1 MNIINRNLVVVFHL
15 LLSSSPCIFR
25 CLLQRAKLLL
35 VWVMGMLSNHPT
47 AISPAS
53 LRGGG
58 SRPPPPE
65 TVAAAVIVVGGDMSE
80 PREGEG
86 GRGRER
92 EEDGPGQEQKPRLL
106 QVMLLSLQSTLAA
119 TETIGKRLV
128 RGGYSDPPILQIY
141 PLYIWILSTGGS
153 S

>member
-58 SRPPPPE
+58 ESPPPPE

-86 GRGRER
+86 GRGRKMDQDKNR
-92 EEDGPGQEQKPRLL
+92 NHVCCRLCCCHCSQLWQQQKQL
-106 QVMLLSLQSTLAA
+106 VSALSAAGIVTLPYCRSTHC
-119 TETIGKRLV
+119 TYGF
-128 RGGYSDPPILQIY
+128 
-141 PLYIWILSTGGS
+141 
-153 S
+153 